1 MEKSQQKRMVAYL
14 QNNAQGSGDM
24 DSDLTLNSWLPYSQ
38 PTPLLLILLRRD
50 KQMHRPIDIQ
60 KHHG

>member
-1 MEKSQQKRMVAYL
+1 MVAYL

-38 PTPLLLILLRRD
+38 PSPLLLILLRQD

>member
-38 PTPLLLILLRRD
+38 PSPLLLILLRQD